1 MANLSILQN
10 LKSSDIKL
18 SPFPYVVID
27 KVLPEKLYNQ
37 LSKAYPSVE
46 VIFNNAFR
54 KKDTVMQQ
62 NQRYDLSAAEVYN
75 GKDIELGP
83 WRDFVYYHTSQEFYD
98 EFMDKFSEAIHS
110 IYPDLQSR
118 LQDKAPN
125 GSPRAGIRRHGDKPY
140 QCEMALDCQIG
151 MNSPATKSGTSV
163 KGPHLD
169 NPIEL
174 FASLFYLKHEKD
186 KAKGGDLV
194 LYHWNEGEKPA
205 FYEKR
210 FIKPELITAF
220 ATVPYGPNRYAIL
233 FNTLQAVH
241 GVTAREKSIYPR
253 RLCNIIMETYPT
265 TPSLFEVKPYQK
277 YRSFLGSIFKKFK

>member
-54 KKDTVMQQ
+54 KKDTVIQQ

-125 GSPRAGIRRHGDKPY
+125 GSPRAGIRRHEDKPY

-163 KGPHLD
+163 STTTSD
-169 NPIEL
+169 
-174 FASLFYLKHEKD
+174 
-186 KAKGGDLV
+186 
-194 LYHWNEGEKPA
+194 
-205 FYEKR
+205 
-210 FIKPELITAF
+210 
-220 ATVPYGPNRYAIL
+220 
-233 FNTLQAVH
+233 
-241 GVTAREKSIYPR
+241 ARDSPD
-253 RLCNIIMETYPT
+253 IMNH
-265 TPSLFEVKPYQK
+265 
-277 YRSFLGSIFKKFK
+277 

>member
-1 MANLSILQN
+1 MA
-10 LKSSDIKL
+10 
-18 SPFPYVVID
+18 P
-27 KVLPEKLYNQ
+27 
-37 LSKAYPSVE
+37 
-46 VIFNNAFR
+46 
-54 KKDTVMQQ
+54 
-62 NQRYDLSAAEVYN
+62 
-75 GKDIELGP
+75 
-83 WRDFVYYHTSQEFYD
+83 
-98 EFMDKFSEAIHS
+98 
-110 IYPDLQSR
+110 
-118 LQDKAPN
+118 
-125 GSPRAGIRRHGDKPY
+125 
-140 QCEMALDCQIG
+140 DCQIG
-151 MNSPATKSGTSV
+151 MNSPVTKSGTSV

-169 NPIEL
+169 YPMKL

-205 FYEKR
+205 FYKKL

-220 ATVPYGPNRYAIL
+220 ATVPYGPNRYAIM